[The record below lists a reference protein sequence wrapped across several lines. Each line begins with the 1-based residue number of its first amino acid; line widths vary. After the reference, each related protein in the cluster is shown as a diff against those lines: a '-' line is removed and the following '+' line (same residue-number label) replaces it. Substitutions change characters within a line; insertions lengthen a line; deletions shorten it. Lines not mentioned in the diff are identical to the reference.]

1 MKRYIYVVGKT
12 KRHITYGNIFRVRNN
27 DIEFVTEFSFNRWSM
42 RGEISEVF
50 NALMECGEIP
60 KKYYKS
66 SGKTGACGDGY
77 FYGEVTK
84 HYDIKEAFL
93 PVV

>member
-1 MKRYIYVVGKT
+1 MKRYMFVEKYDRKGNVNINVFRIKNNNIQYVTNCEVNTASRRGGK
-12 KRHITYGNIFRVRNN
+12 N
-27 DIEFVTEFSFNRWSM
+27 DA
-42 RGEISEVF
+42 F

-66 SGKTGACGDGY
+66 SGNTGACGNGY

-84 HYDIKEAFL
+84 HYDIVEAW
-93 PVV
+93 